1 MILSR
6 CKVAALDQIACLV
19 LISKVWL
26 INTITCNKKFS
37 GGFCML
43 KRYLLAPGPTP
54 VPSEVLLAMAA
65 PIIHHRSPD
74 FLPVLDSAK
83 KGLQWLYQT
92 KNDVLILSSTGTGG
106 MVGAVNNFF
115 NKEDK
120 VLVINGGKFGERW
133 TKICQS
139 YGLDVEEITVEWG
152 YAVNPEEVEERLQK
166 NRNIRG
172 VFAQASETS
181 TGVYHDIEALA
192 SVVKKYPDTL
202 FIVDAI
208 SALVAHDLKTDAWG
222 IDIMVGGSQKGVM
235 MPPGIAFVSVSDK
248 AWARA
253 ETSKIPKFYFN
264 FKKER
269 ENLAKNQTNFTSP
282 VTLIIGLNESLKM
295 LQAEGLENVF
305 KRHELLA
312 NATRKAVQAIGLKLY
327 PKESPSN
334 AVTAIMTPD
343 GIDGQ
348 AVYKNLREKYGIT
361 AAGGQDR
368 ARGKIF
374 RIAHLGYADRF
385 DVITAIA
392 GIEMVLKGMGH
403 PVTLG
408 TGVAVAQELL
418 MV

>member
-1 MILSR
+1 
-6 CKVAALDQIACLV
+6 
-19 LISKVWL
+19 
-26 INTITCNKKFS
+26 
-37 GGFCML
+37 ML

-54 VPSEVLLAMAA
+54 VPAEILLSMAA

-115 NKEDK
+115 NQGDE
-120 VLVINGGKFGERW
+120 VLVVNGGKFGERW
-133 TKICQS
+133 TKICQA
-139 YGLDVEEITVEWG
+139 YGLKVEEIVVEWG
-152 YAVNPEEVEERLQK
+152 YAVKPAEVEERLKK
-166 NRNIRG
+166 NKNLKG
-172 VFAQASETS
+172 VFVQATETS
-181 TGVYHDIEALA
+181 TGVYHDIQTL
-192 SVVKKYPDTL
+192 SSIVRKYEDTL
-202 FIVDAI
+202 FVVDAI
-208 SALVAHDLKTDAWG
+208 SALVAHDLRTDEWG

-235 MPPGIAFVSVSDK
+235 LPPGIAFVSVSEK
-248 AWARA
+248 AWKKA

-282 VTLIIGLNESLKM
+282 VTLIIGLNAGLKM

-305 KRHELLA
+305 KRHERLA
-312 NATRKAVQAIGLKLY
+312 HATRKAVQAIGLALY
-327 PKESPSN
+327 PKESPANS
-334 AVTAIMTPD
+334 VTAIMTPP

-361 AAGGQDR
+361 TAGGQDK
-368 ARGKIF
+368 AKGKIF
-374 RIAHLGYADRF
+374 RIAHLGYSDRF
-385 DVITAIA
+385 DIITAIA
-392 GIEMVLKGMGH
+392 GIEMVLKGMGY

-408 TGVAVAQELL
+408 TGVAVAQALL
-418 MV
+418 MD

>member
-1 MILSR
+1 M
-6 CKVAALDQIACLV
+6 
-19 LISKVWL
+19 
-26 INTITCNKKFS
+26 
-37 GGFCML
+37 M

-54 VPSEVLLAMAA
+54 VPAEILLSMAA

-115 NKEDK
+115 NKGDE
-120 VLVINGGKFGERW
+120 VIVVNGGKFGERW
-133 TKICQS
+133 TKICQA
-139 YGLDVEEITVEWG
+139 YGLKVDEIVVEWG
-152 YAVNPEEVEERLQK
+152 YAVRPEDVDARLKK
-166 NRNIRG
+166 NRNIKG
-172 VFAQASETS
+172 VFVQASETS
-181 TGVYHDIEALA
+181 TGVYHDIQSLA
-192 SVVKKYPDTL
+192 SVVRQYDDVL
-202 FIVDAI
+202 LIVDAI
-208 SALVAHDLKTDAWG
+208 SALVAHDLRTDEWG

-235 MPPGIAFVSVSDK
+235 LPPGMAFISVSDR

-253 ETSKIPKFYFN
+253 ETSNMPRFYFN
-264 FKKER
+264 LRKER

-282 VTLIIGLNESLKM
+282 VTLIIGLNTGLQM

-305 KRHELLA
+305 KRHEKLA
-312 NATRKAVQAIGLKLY
+312 HATRMAVRAIGLELY
-327 PKESPSN
+327 AKESPSN
-334 AVTAIMTPD
+334 AVTAVQTPP

-348 AVYKNLREKYGIT
+348 AVYKTLREKYGIT
-361 AAGGQDR
+361 AAGGQDK
-368 ARGKIF
+368 AKGKIF

-392 GIEMVLKGMGH
+392 GIEMVLKSMGY
-403 PVTLG
+403 PLKLG

-418 MV
+418 MN